1 MSPKARV
8 KLLAT
13 VGSTAAIVG
22 ALVAGNALID
32 DVRPVRPGRDAPEFT
47 AVNLA
52 DGDTVSLR
60 DYDGDVILLN
70 LWATWC
76 APCEVEMPSMQ
87 ELYELLGPRGLKIVA
102 VSVDTQASALVAQ
115 WVNERGLTFDV
126 LHDKRGEIMTA
137 YQATGWP
144 ESFIIDRDGVI
155 VRKIWGPA
163 EWDAPEEVA
172 VFRRLLGL
180 QDSGGEDNGTP

>member
-1 MSPKARV
+1 MSPKTRV

-13 VGSTAAIVG
+13 VGGSVAIVG
-22 ALVAGNALID
+22 AIVAGMALTD
-32 DVRPVRPGRDAPEFT
+32 DVRPVRPGSEAPGFS
-47 AVNLA
+47 AVDLA
-52 DGDTVSLR
+52 DGDTVSLQR
-60 DYDGDVILLN
+60 YEGHVILLN

-87 ELYELLGPRGLKIVA
+87 RLHEQLGPSGLKIVA
-102 VSVDTQASALVAQ
+102 VSVDTQKSALVAQ
-115 WVNERGLTFDV
+115 WVNQRGLTFDV
-126 LHDKRGEIMTA
+126 LHDRSGKIMTD

-144 ESFIIDRDGVI
+144 ESFIVDKDGVI

-163 EWDAPEEVA
+163 EWDDPAEVA

-180 QDSGGEDNGTP
+180 PETAGEG

>member
-1 MSPKARV
+1 MNSKARV
-8 KLLAT
+8 KLLAI
-13 VGSTAAIVG
+13 VGSTVAIVG
-22 ALVAGNALID
+22 AIVAGKALMH
-32 DVRPVRPGRDAPEFT
+32 DVRPVRPGSDAPEFT

-52 DGDTVSLR
+52 DGDTVSLQ

-87 ELYELLGPRGLKIVA
+87 RLHELLGPSGLRIVA
-102 VSVDTQASALVAQ
+102 VSVDTQESALVAQ
-115 WVNERGLTFDV
+115 WVTERGLTFDV
-126 LHDKRGEIMTA
+126 LHDKRGEIMTD

-163 EWDAPEEVA
+163 EWDDPAEVA
-172 VFRRLLGL
+172 VFQRLLGL
-180 QDSGGEDNGTP
+180 PDSGGEE

>member
-1 MSPKARV
+1 V
-8 KLLAT
+8 
-13 VGSTAAIVG
+13 AIVG
-22 ALVAGNALID
+22 AIVAGKALMD
-32 DVRPVRPGRDAPEFT
+32 DVRPVRPGSEAPGFS

-52 DGDTVSLR
+52 DGDTVSLQH
-60 DYDGDVILLN
+60 YDGDVILLN

-87 ELYELLGPRGLKIVA
+87 RLHEQLGPSGLKIVA
-102 VSVDTQASALVAQ
+102 VSVDTQESALVAQ
-115 WVNERGLTFDV
+115 WVNQRGLTFDV
-126 LHDKRGEIMTA
+126 LHDRSGKIMTD

-163 EWDAPEEVA
+163 EWDDPAELA

-180 QDSGGEDNGTP
+180 PEIAGEG

>member
-1 MSPKARV
+1 MSPKARA

-13 VGSTAAIVG
+13 VGSSLAIVG
-22 ALVAGNALID
+22 AIIAGKALTD
-32 DVRPVRPGRDAPEFT
+32 DVRPVRPGSEAPSFS

-52 DGDTVSLR
+52 NSDTVSLR
-60 DYDGDVILLN
+60 DYEGSVILLN

-87 ELYELLGPRGLKIVA
+87 RLYEQLGPRGLKVVA
-102 VSVDTQASALVAQ
+102 VSVDTQESALVAQ
-115 WVNERGLTFDV
+115 WVTERGLTFDV
-126 LHDKRGEIMTA
+126 LHDRSGKIMID

-163 EWDAPEEVA
+163 EWDDPAEVA

-180 QDSGGEDNGTP
+180 PETAGDG

>member
-1 MSPKARV
+1 MNSKTRV
-8 KLLAT
+8 KLLAI
-13 VGSTAAIVG
+13 VGSTLAIVG
-22 ALVAGNALID
+22 AIIAGRALIE
-32 DVRPVRPGRDAPEFT
+32 DVRPVRPGSTAPDFT
-47 AVNLA
+47 AVNVA
-52 DGDTVSLR
+52 NGDTVTLL
-60 DYDGDVILLN
+60 DYDGDVMLLN

-87 ELYELLGPRGLKIVA
+87 RLHDLLGPSGLKIVA
-102 VSVDTQASALVAQ
+102 VSVDTQESALVAR
-115 WVNERGLTFDV
+115 WAEERGLTFDV
-126 LHDKRGEIMTA
+126 LHDRNGAIMTD

-163 EWDAPEEVA
+163 EWDDQAEVD

-180 QDSGGEDNGTP
+180 QEDGGEGQ

>member
-1 MSPKARV
+1 MTAKARV
-8 KLLAT
+8 KLLAI
-13 VGSTAAIVG
+13 VGSTVAIVG
-22 ALVAGNALID
+22 AIVAGKALTD
-32 DVRPVRPGRDAPEFT
+32 DVRPVRPGSRAPDFT
-47 AVNLA
+47 AVSVS

-87 ELYELLGPRGLKIVA
+87 RLHEQLGPSGLKIVA
-102 VSVDTQASALVAQ
+102 VSVDTQESALVER

-126 LHDKRGEIMTA
+126 LHDKRGRIMTD

-144 ESFIIDRDGVI
+144 ESFIIDREGLI

-163 EWDAPEEVA
+163 EWDDPAELA
-172 VFRRLLGL
+172 LFRRLLGL
-180 QDSGGEDNGTP
+180 PEGGGDR